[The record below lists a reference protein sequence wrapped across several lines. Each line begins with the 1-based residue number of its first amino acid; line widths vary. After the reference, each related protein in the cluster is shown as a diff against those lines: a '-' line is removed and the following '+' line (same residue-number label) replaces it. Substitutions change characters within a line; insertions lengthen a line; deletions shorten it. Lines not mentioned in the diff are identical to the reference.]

1 MDDAVHGGPG
11 DAVFSCDLAQALAE
25 LAVATDG
32 FPVEVQRLATDGAAF
47 EPGPAHAGPDPFD
60 DQVAFEFRDGP
71 DDDHDGAAQ
80 RAAGVDLFAETD
92 ELDVQ
97 AVERVQDLE
106 EVPG

>member
-1 MDDAVHGGPG
+1 M
-11 DAVFSCDLAQALAE
+11 FSCDLAQALTE
-25 LAVATDG
+25 PAVAKDG
-32 FPVEVQRLATDGAAF
+32 LPVEFKWFAPDLPAF